1 MCVLRDFGNGTESW
15 CWIPRYSSDDMF
27 VVFMGSVVFV
37 VLVEFVVLWCWWWWL
52 AGLGGSISL
61 MGEI

>member
-1 MCVLRDFGNGTESW
+1 MCVLRDFGSGTESW

-37 VLVEFVVLWCWWWWL
+37 VLEFVVFMVLVVVV
-52 AGLGGSISL
+52 GGVGRLNQSD
-61 MGEI
+61 G

>member
-27 VVFMGSVVFV
+27 VVFVGSVVFV
-37 VLVEFVVLWCWWWWL
+37 VLVEFVVFMVLVVVV
-52 AGLGGSISL
+52 GGVGRLNQSD
-61 MGEI
+61 G